1 MNEIKIEDIKNR
13 LIENIKENELVV
25 LPEPLD
31 TNHFMDNE
39 VLSFI
44 IEIDTF
50 VDRLIENNIKYI
62 NILSLEPINKITYK
76 DKFILRCK
84 LYPND

>member
-50 VDRLIENNIKYI
+50 VDKLIENNFKYI